1 VKTLGKERE
10 LKDVQSFGA
19 VKFSWPFIDS
29 YSIEEH
35 TCIEMVKM
43 LLGRMVGFTL
53 MNFICTAPWGKG
65 VYEQQS

>member
-35 TCIEMVKM
+35 TCIDGEDA
-43 LLGRMVGFTL
+43 LRQNGWIHINELYLHSPLGKRSL
-53 MNFICTAPWGKG
+53 
-65 VYEQQS
+65 